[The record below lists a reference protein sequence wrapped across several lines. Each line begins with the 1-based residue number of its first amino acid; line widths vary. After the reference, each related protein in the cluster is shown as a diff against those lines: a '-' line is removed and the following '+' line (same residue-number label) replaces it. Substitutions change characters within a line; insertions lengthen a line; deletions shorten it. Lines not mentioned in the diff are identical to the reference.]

1 MDSWTHYL
9 WRVEE
14 EGLDRDG
21 SRRLLISYLRLFRLR
36 LTIGSRLS
44 PSFESEIFAIT
55 GGCRF
60 EWPRGEYRWGIDLDV
75 FAFTR
80 CMYGGWVT
88 FNLKSADRPHF
99 LKKISDRVILRGT
112 NNQLSFPLPLSPL
125 SLTTWRINYGL
136 RYEIYRI
143 YEIFFF
149 FFCRKFFIK
158 VRNAI
163 FVEEYSSSPSFFFF
177 FLLFFVL
184 MSTRYT
190 DFGERSVMYANYKY
204 RSINRLANNR

>member
-14 EGLDRDG
+14 EGLDLDG

-136 RYEIYRI
+136 KYEIYRI

-177 FLLFFVL
+177 FTFLCVN
-184 MSTRYT
+184 
-190 DFGERSVMYANYKY
+190 VYAIY
-204 RSINRLANNR
+204 RFWWTKRNVREL

>member
-177 FLLFFVL
+177 FTFLCVN
-184 MSTRYT
+184 
-190 DFGERSVMYANYKY
+190 VYAMWRFWWTKRNV
-204 RSINRLANNR
+204 REL

>member
-177 FLLFFVL
+177 FTFLCVN
-184 MSTRYT
+184 
-190 DFGERSVMYANYKY
+190 VYAIY
-204 RSINRLANNR
+204 RFWWTKRNVREL

>member
-36 LTIGSRLS
+36 LTIGSRPF

-112 NNQLSFPLPLSPL
+112 NNQLSFPLPHSPL

-177 FLLFFVL
+177 FTFLCVN
-184 MSTRYT
+184 
-190 DFGERSVMYANYKY
+190 VYAIY
-204 RSINRLANNR
+204 RFWWTKRNVREL

>member
-1 MDSWTHYL
+1 M
-9 WRVEE
+9 
-14 EGLDRDG
+14 
-21 SRRLLISYLRLFRLR
+21 
-36 LTIGSRLS
+36 
-44 PSFESEIFAIT
+44 
-55 GGCRF
+55 
-60 EWPRGEYRWGIDLDV
+60 
-75 FAFTR
+75 
-80 CMYGGWVT
+80 T

-177 FLLFFVL
+177 FTFLCVNVCDVKILV
-184 MSTRYT
+184 
-190 DFGERSVMYANYKY
+190 DEA
-204 RSINRLANNR
+204 

>member
-36 LTIGSRLS
+36 LTIGFRLS

-163 FVEEYSSSPSFFFF
+163 FVEEYSSSPSFFF
-177 FLLFFVL
+177 LLFSVL

-190 DFGERSVMYANYKY
+190 DFGGRSVMYANYKY

>member
-14 EGLDRDG
+14 KGLDRDG

-99 LKKISDRVILRGT
+99 LKKISDRVILRRT
-112 NNQLSFPLPLSPL
+112 NNQLSFPLPFSPL

-177 FLLFFVL
+177 YFSLC
-184 MSTRYT
+184 
-190 DFGERSVMYANYKY
+190 
-204 RSINRLANNR
+204 

>member
-177 FLLFFVL
+177 FTFLCVN
-184 MSTRYT
+184 
-190 DFGERSVMYANYKY
+190 VYAMWRFWWMKRNV
-204 RSINRLANNR
+204 REL

>member
-60 EWPRGEYRWGIDLDV
+60 EWPQGEYRWGIDLDV

-112 NNQLSFPLPLSPL
+112 NNQLFFPLPLSPL

-177 FLLFFVL
+177 FFTFLCVN
-184 MSTRYT
+184 
-190 DFGERSVMYANYKY
+190 VYAIY
-204 RSINRLANNR
+204 RFWWTKRNVREL

>member
-55 GGCRF
+55 GECRF

-177 FLLFFVL
+177 FTFLCVN
-184 MSTRYT
+184 
-190 DFGERSVMYANYKY
+190 VYAMWRFWWTKRNV
-204 RSINRLANNR
+204 REL

>member
-143 YEIFFF
+143 YEIFFSF
-149 FFCRKFFIK
+149 SAESF
-158 VRNAI
+158 AI

-177 FLLFFVL
+177 FTFLCVN
-184 MSTRYT
+184 
-190 DFGERSVMYANYKY
+190 VYAMWRFWWTKRNV
-204 RSINRLANNR
+204 REL

>member
-143 YEIFFF
+143 YEIFFSF
-149 FFCRKFFIK
+149 SAESFSSKFEMQFLLKNILL
-158 VRNAI
+158 
-163 FVEEYSSSPSFFFF
+163 PPLFFFF
-177 FLLFFVL
+177 FTFLCVN
-184 MSTRYT
+184 
-190 DFGERSVMYANYKY
+190 VYAMWRFWWTKRNV
-204 RSINRLANNR
+204 REL

>member
-1 MDSWTHYL
+1 M
-9 WRVEE
+9 
-14 EGLDRDG
+14 
-21 SRRLLISYLRLFRLR
+21 
-36 LTIGSRLS
+36 
-44 PSFESEIFAIT
+44 
-55 GGCRF
+55 
-60 EWPRGEYRWGIDLDV
+60 

-149 FFCRKFFIK
+149 FFCRKF
-158 VRNAI
+158 
-163 FVEEYSSSPSFFFF
+163 SSKFEMQFLLKNILLPPLFFF
-177 FLLFFVL
+177 FLLFSVL
-184 MSTRYT
+184 MSTRCE
-190 DFGERSVMYANYKY
+190 DFDGRSVMYANYKY

>member
-163 FVEEYSSSPSFFFF
+163 FVEEYSSSPIFFFF
-177 FLLFFVL
+177 FYFSLC
-184 MSTRYT
+184 
-190 DFGERSVMYANYKY
+190 
-204 RSINRLANNR
+204 

>member
-1 MDSWTHYL
+1 MAYTRVQDGWILWIRGRIISGGWRKRSWTETGRGGFLSRTYDYFDYD
-9 WRVEE
+9 WRSALVCFQV
-14 EGLDRDG
+14 
-21 SRRLLISYLRLFRLR
+21 SKVKY
-36 LTIGSRLS
+36 SRL
-44 PSFESEIFAIT
+44 PGDA
-55 GGCRF
+55 GRF

-177 FLLFFVL
+177 FTFLCVN
-184 MSTRYT
+184 
-190 DFGERSVMYANYKY
+190 VYAMWRFWWTKRNV
-204 RSINRLANNR
+204 REL

>member
-14 EGLDRDG
+14 EGLDLDG

-136 RYEIYRI
+136 KYEIYRI

-190 DFGERSVMYANYKY
+190 DFGGRSVMYANYKY

>member
-149 FFCRKFFIK
+149 LFLPKVFHQSSKCNFCWRIFFF
-158 VRNAI
+158 
-163 FVEEYSSSPSFFFF
+163 PLFFFF
-177 FLLFFVL
+177 FFTFLCVN
-184 MSTRYT
+184 
-190 DFGERSVMYANYKY
+190 VYAIY
-204 RSINRLANNR
+204 RFWWTKRNVREL

>member
-36 LTIGSRLS
+36 LTIGSRLF

-177 FLLFFVL
+177 FTFLCVN
-184 MSTRYT
+184 
-190 DFGERSVMYANYKY
+190 VYAMWRFWWTKRNV
-204 RSINRLANNR
+204 REL